1 MFQRTIKKEIVFEG
15 KGLHNNNI
23 SKLKLY
29 PSFENSGIQIN
40 GILINPLNV
49 TCTSGMTTIKNFS
62 QIEHLMSCLF
72 SLGIDNLNIIL
83 EESHE
88 LPILDGCSREFIDK
102 ILESGVV
109 DLDADKNIF
118 KIEDE
123 INVLNNDSSIKFIPS
138 DNDFMEFECIVDFPY
153 IGSQKFTWKNNDFYG
168 YYENIS
174 NALTFFWD
182 SQLEEVKGK
191 GGAKGVT
198 EDNTIILTKENV
210 SLYKNNEFARHKL
223 LDLIGDLA
231 TLNIIFPGKIIAY
244 KHGNSINNLFI
255 RKIQNYIVSLTNY
268 EIPFMKLPE
277 NRFSHDLKNEVNQIF
292 ENKNYIDNNLVL
304 RFEKKLEEYL
314 NVNNVIAVN
323 CGTSALMVSILSLQ
337 LDDNDIIIIPR
348 LTFWATYQAAKILN
362 RKIILVDVDQDYQMD
377 LDLVKEIIKEHKIKV
392 ILTVHLYG
400 IVSNKFNEL
409 QKICQDNKI
418 ILIED
423 SSQAFGS
430 VFDGK
435 HILEN
440 SYVSCVSMY
449 PTKIFGSCGNSG
461 FIVTSDDILAN
472 KMRSFR
478 DNGRK
483 ETRYDHYFIGG
494 NFVMDSINA
503 VYNTIKLNYI
513 DDIINN
519 TSLKFSI
526 YHKELKNMNF
536 IEIPNLINQQP
547 NGFNYT
553 IKILIPK
560 KRDKIINKMKEDN
573 ITCSIIYPKF
583 ISDQEGYQFNKL
595 EKFKKEND
603 KLCQNILS
611 IPLYYD
617 LNPAEQIK
625 VIDKL
630 KENDCINI
638 VVFGCGNMGMKHLNN
653 ILLNDNFNLLGFLD
667 YNDKIVIENVK
678 KLSKIDENHYID
690 AAIISVNTENHFKIA
705 KKLIDLNI
713 NLLVEKPG
721 FLNDNEFDSI
731 IEASNNRKILVG
743 IPMIERYNS
752 FFINNEISN
761 YLDKIYKIEIKR
773 ITPYSRNF
781 NSDNILLDLFIHDL
795 DILVFYLNFDLDF
808 LKLIRKSRNK
818 DIIELELIYDNK
830 IIIDILVGNSEDNF
844 LREHVYYCEK
854 EIKYD
859 FKTNENKLRLL
870 HADFENF
877 LLNKENKIC
886 KLEDNKK
893 LVNFINKI
901 FRFI

>member
-1 MFQRTIKKEIVFEG
+1 
-15 KGLHNNNI
+15 
-23 SKLKLY
+23 
-29 PSFENSGIQIN
+29 
-40 GILINPLNV
+40 
-49 TCTSGMTTIKNFS
+49 
-62 QIEHLMSCLF
+62 
-72 SLGIDNLNIIL
+72 
-83 EESHE
+83 
-88 LPILDGCSREFIDK
+88 
-102 ILESGVV
+102 
-109 DLDADKNIF
+109 
-118 KIEDE
+118 
-123 INVLNNDSSIKFIPS
+123 
-138 DNDFMEFECIVDFPY
+138 
-153 IGSQKFTWKNNDFYG
+153 
-168 YYENIS
+168 
-174 NALTFFWD
+174 
-182 SQLEEVKGK
+182 
-191 GGAKGVT
+191 
-198 EDNTIILTKENV
+198 
-210 SLYKNNEFARHKL
+210 
-223 LDLIGDLA
+223 
-231 TLNIIFPGKIIAY
+231 
-244 KHGNSINNLFI
+244 
-255 RKIQNYIVSLTNY
+255 
-268 EIPFMKLPE
+268 
-277 NRFSHDLKNEVNQIF
+277 
-292 ENKNYIDNNLVL
+292 
-304 RFEKKLEEYL
+304 
-314 NVNNVIAVN
+314 
-323 CGTSALMVSILSLQ
+323 
-337 LDDNDIIIIPR
+337 
-348 LTFWATYQAAKILN
+348 
-362 RKIILVDVDQDYQMD
+362 
-377 LDLVKEIIKEHKIKV
+377 
-392 ILTVHLYG
+392 
-400 IVSNKFNEL
+400 
-409 QKICQDNKI
+409 
-418 ILIED
+418 
-423 SSQAFGS
+423 
-430 VFDGK
+430 
-435 HILEN
+435 
-440 SYVSCVSMY
+440 MY

-667 YNDKIVIENVK
+667 YNEEIVIENVK
-678 KLSKIDENHYID
+678 KLSKIDKNHYID

-731 IEASNNRKILVG
+731 I
-743 IPMIERYNS
+743 
-752 FFINNEISN
+752 
-761 YLDKIYKIEIKR
+761 
-773 ITPYSRNF
+773 
-781 NSDNILLDLFIHDL
+781 
-795 DILVFYLNFDLDF
+795 
-808 LKLIRKSRNK
+808 
-818 DIIELELIYDNK
+818 
-830 IIIDILVGNSEDNF
+830 
-844 LREHVYYCEK
+844 
-854 EIKYD
+854 
-859 FKTNENKLRLL
+859 
-870 HADFENF
+870 
-877 LLNKENKIC
+877 
-886 KLEDNKK
+886 
-893 LVNFINKI
+893 
-901 FRFI
+901 